1 MAVGGSRPCRMVSA
15 RSFTICWKGAGLL
28 AAAVSAM
35 AGVHGE
41 VIVREV
47 EGRKGRAV

>member
-1 MAVGGSRPCRMVSA
+1 MVSA
-15 RSFTICWKGAGLL
+15 LSLYHLLKGAGLL
-28 AAAVSAM
+28 AAAVCAM

-47 EGRKGRAV
+47 AVREGRAV

>member
-15 RSFTICWKGAGLL
+15 LSFTICWKGAGLL
-28 AAAVSAM
+28 AAAVCAM

-47 EGRKGRAV
+47 EVRKGRAV